1 VRSESPVVSR
11 NEKVS
16 RAAITNELSKIN
28 EKIGHL
34 EKENDRLKADAGVT
48 KLELGKL
55 KHQQE
60 KDIGE
65 VKRWIEELT
74 AKVVV
79 DNESGKSDSES
90 GSDVEKEQEL
100 EEETARKMEMSL
112 AHAGSNTFKVCYL

>member
-1 VRSESPVVSR
+1 VSR
-11 NEKVS
+11 NKKVS

-55 KHQQE
+55 KRWQE

-65 VKRWIEELT
+65 VK
-74 AKVVV
+74 
-79 DNESGKSDSES
+79 
-90 GSDVEKEQEL
+90 
-100 EEETARKMEMSL
+100 
-112 AHAGSNTFKVCYL
+112 